1 MILINIWKPKPIL
14 EENQLFASVRLV
26 KMPVRQVMKDFAF
39 NTDQKT
45 KDELKVVNQQV
56 KAHSK
61 DFSFSHGACGLH
73 LLQSYSEIPGITPE
87 RMESIKTKI
96 KNNTDSLPC
105 LITDKALRH
114 GYMKGLFTPEM
125 IKQAAQSQQQSN
137 HQLVERFK
145 TLSGIKSCFD

>member
-1 MILINIWKPKPIL
+1 METKTDFRGKPIVRIC
-14 EENQLFASVRLV
+14 ASCQNAGEAGNERL
-26 KMPVRQVMKDFAF
+26 AF